1 MQAGLWDYEY
11 ELRRWPD
18 NRQQQTGIP
27 SLIKI
32 FFIENEVICC
42 MLNIQMT
49 VLRTALIMGRGGWK
63 LSLKTTF
70 LEGKQERT
78 KCAEE
83 CTFFSFLS
91 LFFV

>member
-49 VLRTALIMGRGGWK
+49 VLRTALIMGEGGMETVSK
-63 LSLKTTF
+63 NN
-70 LEGKQERT
+70 
-78 KCAEE
+78 
-83 CTFFSFLS
+83 
-91 LFFV
+91 LFGR